1 MEKKKKGFKQCSE
14 VAVLSFGA
22 GNSVLDTQRPRR
34 MAVTRPWQGATRRLG
49 IERSAVTA
57 LNTSN
62 DTVEPGTAN

>member
-1 MEKKKKGFKQCSE
+1 M
-14 VAVLSFGA
+14 LSFGA

-34 MAVTRPWQGATRRLG
+34 VAVTRPWQGATRRLG

-57 LNTSN
+57 LNTTN